1 MKYEEIIRVG
11 RNLKLKINTNLNTQI
26 YISLKRV
33 RRSIRE
39 TDLIINHIFFRV
51 ILLAVMFFLNGFK
64 LPSAGKREL
73 NLSESLKFRL
83 FPRAGP
89 APRHGPA
96 LWQHHPGPEPA
107 EPPDTSPLMS
117 AERFPRAEGAVRG
130 SAQAASEGASSV
142 EGELLSLR
150 KYTNERFKPGSG
162 SQVAIAALC
171 LPSAAPRRAAQTTDA
186 AARNLGG

>member
-1 MKYEEIIRVG
+1 
-11 RNLKLKINTNLNTQI
+11 
-26 YISLKRV
+26 
-33 RRSIRE
+33 
-39 TDLIINHIFFRV
+39 
-51 ILLAVMFFLNGFK
+51 MFFLNGFK

-117 AERFPRAEGAVRG
+117 AERFPRAEGAVEGQRAGGERRG
-130 SAQAASEGASSV
+130 ILRGRGAP
-142 EGELLSLR
+142 L
-150 KYTNERFKPGSG
+150 FKE
-162 SQVAIAALC
+162 VHK
-171 LPSAAPRRAAQTTDA
+171 REV
-186 AARNLGG
+186 

>member
-1 MKYEEIIRVG
+1 MKYEEIIIVR

-33 RRSIRE
+33 QHSIRE

-73 NLSESLKFRL
+73 NLSESLEFRL

-89 APRHGPA
+89 APHHSLTALAAPPRARARRATGHIPTDVSGEVPLSGGSSGGA
-96 LWQHHPGPEPA
+96 ACSSERGGNPLWQGNFC
-107 EPPDTSPLMS
+107 DPL
-117 AERFPRAEGAVRG
+117 F
-130 SAQAASEGASSV
+130 
-142 EGELLSLR
+142 
-150 KYTNERFKPGSG
+150 
-162 SQVAIAALC
+162 
-171 LPSAAPRRAAQTTDA
+171 
-186 AARNLGG
+186 